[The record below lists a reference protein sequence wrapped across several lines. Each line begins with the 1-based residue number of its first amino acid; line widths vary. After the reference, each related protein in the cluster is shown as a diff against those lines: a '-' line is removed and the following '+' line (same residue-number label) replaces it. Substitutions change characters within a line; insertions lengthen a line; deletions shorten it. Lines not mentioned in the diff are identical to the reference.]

1 MIQAIWSRLALI
13 WALISGRYAPTES
26 IERLIFMSDLAKT
39 VAAIAALN
47 ISADR
52 LITKSQ
58 ADDATIAADKATLA
72 NVDDT
77 VSNEIAAVGAK
88 IDAIAPVPVAV
99 EPTPAA

>member
-1 MIQAIWSRLALI
+1 MIQAIWFRLALI
-13 WALISGRYAPTES
+13 WAVVSGRYSPTES

-52 LITKSQ
+52 LIAKSLS
-58 ADDATIAADKATLA
+58 DDTTIAADKAALA

-88 IDAIAPVPVAV
+88 IDAIAPVPAVV

>member
-1 MIQAIWSRLALI
+1 
-13 WALISGRYAPTES
+13 
-26 IERLIFMSDLAKT
+26 MSDLAKT
-39 VAAIAALN
+39 VAAIAALTV
-47 ISADR
+47 SADR
-52 LITKSQ
+52 LIAKSQ

-88 IDAIAPVPVAV
+88 IDAIARAPAVV